1 MARKKKVE
9 TKTYQIDTS
18 KLTLKED
25 KYIDQLRQFLEER
38 IANCNVKKDGNKLHI
53 EVPSDVSSRSVKQS
67 ADKFLYQ
74 SGLKL
79 EYRLVSLQN
88 GGISGYQ
95 IMNR

>member
-9 TKTYQIDTS
+9 TKTYQINTS

-25 KYIDQLRQFLEER
+25 KYVDQLRQFLEER
-38 IANCNVKKDGNKLHI
+38 ISDCNVNKDGNKLHV
-53 EVPSDVSSRSVKQS
+53 EVPGEISQRTIKQA

-88 GGISGYQ
+88 EGINGYQ

>member
-1 MARKKKVE
+1 MARKKKIE
-9 TKTYQIDTS
+9 TDTYQIDAS
-18 KLTLKED
+18 RLSMSED

-38 IANCNVKKDGNKLHI
+38 INNCKVKKDGNKLQV
-53 EVPSDVSSRSVKQS
+53 EVPTKISLRDLKQR
-67 ADKFLYQ
+67 ADKFLYR

-88 GGISGYQ
+88 EGAKGYQ